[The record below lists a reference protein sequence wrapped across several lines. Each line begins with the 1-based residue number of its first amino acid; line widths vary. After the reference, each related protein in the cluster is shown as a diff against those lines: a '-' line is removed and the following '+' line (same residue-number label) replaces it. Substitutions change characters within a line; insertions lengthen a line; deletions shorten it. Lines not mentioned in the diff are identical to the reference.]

1 MLKKIFLSIT
11 LSLVTTI
18 SIFAQC
24 AMCRATVGNNISDG
38 ASAIGAG
45 LNNGILYLMVMPYI
59 IISSIVYL
67 WYRKTQ
73 KEKQSLSM

>member
-1 MLKKIFLSIT
+1 MLKKIFLSIA
-11 LSLVTTI
+11 I
-18 SIFAQC
+18 SILSTVSLFAQC
-24 AMCRATVGNNISDG
+24 AMCRATVENNISDG
-38 ASAIGAG
+38 SSAVGAG

-73 KEKQSLSM
+73 KEKQALSI

>member
-1 MLKKIFLSIT
+1 MHKKIILSIVT
-11 LSLVTTI
+11 LLI
-18 SIFAQC
+18 SATNILAQC

-59 IISSIVYL
+59 IIASIIFL
-67 WYRKTQ
+67 WYRKSS
-73 KEKQSLSM
+73 KENVPIAS